1 MNIQPLMLKV
11 DLGDRS
17 YPVFIGENLFTQD
30 LLRRYIRGKQVLIVS
45 NPTVAGFYLDA
56 TKSACSDLQCDIALV
71 PDGEEYKT
79 LATVNEIFD
88 TLVAHKHRRSTTL
101 IALGGGVIGDMT
113 GFAAACYQR
122 GADFIQIPT
131 SLLAQVDAAIGGKTA
146 VNHPK
151 AKNMIGTFYQPRC
164 VIVDI
169 NTLKTLPDRELR
181 AGIAEIV
188 KSALIWDAD
197 FFEWLEKNILK
208 MLARDSRSLV
218 YAIERSCAIK
228 IKIVTMDEK
237 EADIRALLNLG
248 HTFAHAIELEQG
260 YGVWLHGEA
269 VAIGIVLAADLSHR
283 LSWFEKDS
291 LLRVKNLLTMAEL
304 PIRLPQSSSE
314 TKLLDYMGI
323 DKKRDDGGLRFVL
336 LKGIGNAIL
345 TTDIDKSLVQKVV
358 LANRVGEDSD

>member
-11 DLGDRS
+11 DLSDRS
-17 YPVFIGENLFTQD
+17 YPIFIGENLFTQD

-45 NPTVAGFYLDA
+45 NPTVASFYLDA
-56 TKSACSDLQCDIALV
+56 AKSACLDLQCDIVLV
-71 PDGEEYKT
+71 PEGEEYKT
-79 LATVNEIFD
+79 LATVSEIFD
-88 TLVAHKHRRSTTL
+88 TLVEHKHRRSTTL

-164 VIVDI
+164 VITDI

-188 KSALIWDAD
+188 KAALIWDAD
-197 FFEWLEKNILK
+197 FFEWLEKNIMK

-228 IKIVTMDEK
+228 IKIITMDEK
-237 EADIRALLNLG
+237 EANIRALLNLG
-248 HTFAHAIELEQG
+248 HTFAHAIECELG
-260 YGVWLHGEA
+260 YGIWLHGEA
-269 VAIGIVLAADLSHR
+269 VAVGIVLAADLSYR
-283 LSWFEKDS
+283 LNWFEKDS

-304 PIRLPQSSSE
+304 PIRLPQSSSVP
-314 TKLLDYMGI
+314 KLLDYMST
-323 DKKRDDGGLRFVL
+323 DKKRDESGLRFVL

-345 TTDIDKSLVQKVV
+345 ATDIDMNLVQEILV
-358 LANRVGEDSD
+358 NHVGEDGD